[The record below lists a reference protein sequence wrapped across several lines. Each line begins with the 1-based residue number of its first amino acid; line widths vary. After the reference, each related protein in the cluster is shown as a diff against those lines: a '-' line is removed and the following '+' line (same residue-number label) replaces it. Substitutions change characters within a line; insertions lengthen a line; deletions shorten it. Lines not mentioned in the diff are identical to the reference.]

1 MKNYLL
7 ILFLFFTLSNAKSIE
22 SKIIHSIE
30 NEVITNIDI
39 KNEFKYLVALN
50 NSLKE
55 LDKET
60 LLNISNESIIREKI
74 KKIEILKNFKVLK
87 LNKDYYELLV
97 KNIYT
102 RLNLKSINEFEI
114 YLKNYDLKISD
125 IKKKIT
131 IDALWN
137 ELIIKKYASKVA
149 INEAAIKKEILN
161 NSKIQSKEYLLSE
174 IIFEIVNKEEIEKKY
189 NEIVKSID
197 EIGFENSAATY
208 SFSDT
213 SKIGGDIGW
222 INESSLN
229 NDIKNCGVTVHL
241 VDAGIDTGTVLYQ
254 DTIKVTRKDNF
265 NTYPY
270 LQIAKAIP
278 LLEQTIE
285 DCKKKELNR
294 QIIKTQSNLYTH
306 PTLYQYLMNRI
317 KGVK

>member
-1 MKNYLL
+1 MKKKIL
-7 ILFLFFTLSNAKSIE
+7 ILLFALIYTQAQSIE
-22 SKIIHSIE
+22 IKIIHNIQ
-30 NEVITNIDI
+30 NEIITNIDI
-39 KNEFKYLVALN
+39 KNEFKYLLALN

-55 LDKET
+55 LDKEKI
-60 LLNISNESIIREKI
+60 LNISNESIIREKI
-74 KKIEILKNFKVLK
+74 KKIELLKNFEEIKI
-87 LNKDYYELLV
+87 NENYSELLI
-97 KNIYT
+97 KNIYS

-137 ELIIKKYASKVA
+137 ELIIKKYSSKVA
-149 INEAAIKKEILN
+149 INEATIKKEILN

-229 NDIKNCGVTVHL
+229 NDIKKSIQN
-241 VDAGIDTGTVLYQ
+241 
-254 DTIKVTRKDNF
+254 
-265 NTYPY
+265 
-270 LQIAKAIP
+270 LQIGDLTKPIILSNGILLLKLINIRNLEATIDIKNELKKAI
-278 LLEQTIE
+278 
-285 DCKKKELNR
+285 N
-294 QIIKTQSNLYTH
+294 
-306 PTLYQYLMNRI
+306 
-317 KGVK
+317 